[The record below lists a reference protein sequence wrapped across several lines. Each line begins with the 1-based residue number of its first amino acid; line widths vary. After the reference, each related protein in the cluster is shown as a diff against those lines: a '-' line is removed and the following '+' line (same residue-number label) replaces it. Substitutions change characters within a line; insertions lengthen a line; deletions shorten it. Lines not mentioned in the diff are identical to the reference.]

1 MTVERIEGEAIQAL
15 LPHRYPFLLVDRI
28 DVIDPGHHVVG
39 TKQLSA
45 GEWWCAGAPNTAIF
59 PFGLVIEALAQTSG
73 AIVRDL
79 TDGAGGAIAY
89 FMGANRVRLRRPARP
104 GEELTM
110 TVVLRQWRR
119 GLCRAHGE
127 ATVHGHL
134 VAAATLTTMVRG
146 VV

>member
-28 DVIDPGHHVVG
+28 DVIERGLHVVG
-39 TKQLSA
+39 TKRLAA
-45 GEWWCAGAPNTAIF
+45 GEWWCTGARAPSIF

-79 TDGAGGAIAY
+79 TDGAEGAVAY
-89 FMGANRVRLRRPARP
+89 FMGANRVRLRTPARV

-119 GLCRAHGE
+119 GLCRAYGE
-127 ATVHGHL
+127 ATVRGHL